1 MKIIIVGGGKV
12 GVTLVEQ
19 LSREGHNITLIDMD
33 GDKLQRIANTF
44 DVMGVTGNGASY
56 STQMEAGVE
65 TADLLIAVTGSD
77 ELNLLCCLFA
87 KKAGNCQTIARVRNP
102 VYNKEVRYIQE
113 ELGLSMV
120 INPEFAASM
129 EIARILKFPSA
140 IRIDTFAKGKVEL
153 LKFKIYPEYHLDQMR
168 ITDIRGKFR
177 CDILICAVE
186 RGEDV
191 MIPSGNFILREGDI
205 VSIVA
210 PPRQSADFFHRIGIA
225 NNRIKNALIVGG
237 GKISYYLSKQLEA
250 MGISVKI
257 IEMDRGRCE
266 ELSELLPKATI
277 IYGDGTDQSILLEE
291 GIRQAD
297 AFVALTNLDE
307 ENILLALYAKSQS
320 KAKLITKVN
329 RISFDQIIDQLDI
342 DSIIYPKY
350 ITASYIIQY
359 VRAMQ
364 NSIGSNVETLY
375 RIIENRAE
383 ALEFCVHEN
392 SPVVG
397 IPLEKLDLKENL
409 LICCIN
415 RDQRVIIP
423 KGQDTIEVGDTVIVV
438 TTNTGLNDLKDILK
452 H

>member
-1 MKIIIVGGGKV
+1 M
-12 GVTLVEQ
+12 
-19 LSREGHNITLIDMD
+19 
-33 GDKLQRIANTF
+33 
-44 DVMGVTGNGASY
+44 
-56 STQMEAGVE
+56 
-65 TADLLIAVTGSD
+65 
-77 ELNLLCCLFA
+77 
-87 KKAGNCQTIARVRNP
+87 
-102 VYNKEVRYIQE
+102 
-113 ELGLSMV
+113 
-120 INPEFAASM
+120 
-129 EIARILKFPSA
+129 
-140 IRIDTFAKGKVEL
+140 
-153 LKFKIYPEYHLDQMR
+153 
-168 ITDIRGKFR
+168 
-177 CDILICAVE
+177 
-186 RGEDV
+186 
-191 MIPSGNFILREGDI
+191 
-205 VSIVA
+205 
-210 PPRQSADFFHRIGIA
+210 
-225 NNRIKNALIVGG
+225 
-237 GKISYYLSKQLEA
+237 
-250 MGISVKI
+250 
-257 IEMDRGRCE
+257 
-266 ELSELLPKATI
+266 
-277 IYGDGTDQSILLEE
+277 
-291 GIRQAD
+291 
-297 AFVALTNLDE
+297 
-307 ENILLALYAKSQS
+307 LALYAKSQS

>member
-1 MKIIIVGGGKV
+1 
-12 GVTLVEQ
+12 
-19 LSREGHNITLIDMD
+19 
-33 GDKLQRIANTF
+33 
-44 DVMGVTGNGASY
+44 
-56 STQMEAGVE
+56 
-65 TADLLIAVTGSD
+65 
-77 ELNLLCCLFA
+77 
-87 KKAGNCQTIARVRNP
+87 
-102 VYNKEVRYIQE
+102 
-113 ELGLSMV
+113 MV
-120 INPEFAASM
+120 
-129 EIARILKFPSA
+129 
-140 IRIDTFAKGKVEL
+140 
-153 LKFKIYPEYHLDQMR
+153 
-168 ITDIRGKFR
+168 
-177 CDILICAVE
+177 
-186 RGEDV
+186 
-191 MIPSGNFILREGDI
+191 
-205 VSIVA
+205 
-210 PPRQSADFFHRIGIA
+210 
-225 NNRIKNALIVGG
+225 VGG

-257 IEMDRGRCE
+257 IELDRGRCE

-350 ITASYIIQY
+350 ITANYIIQY

-397 IPLEKLDLKENL
+397 IPLEKLNLKENL
-409 LICCIN
+409 LLCCIN
-415 RDQRVIIP
+415 REQRIIIP